1 MSWCSLR
8 RSLGCFVPIV
18 PTARRTSGHKAVK
31 APRPIQWGE
40 ERKYLKM
47 AKSKTATGHGPDTIV
62 VEIPAGLALTY
73 GQWSID
79 AATAS
84 AATLAYCLQNG
95 FHQSMVDAAAFSKE
109 DKDGKSDSEVEA
121 MAVEKRNVR
130 FDNIVAGTVGHRAGG
145 PRAKGIDLYI
155 REIADKL
162 IAAKAAEKGAK
173 LPSGKGAAEKMAAFR
188 ERLLAVPHV
197 AADIRAKAEAAM
209 AADKALAS
217 EVELDFAS

>member
-1 MSWCSLR
+1 MAMRKRTKPNQSH
-8 RSLGCFVPIV
+8 RS
-18 PTARRTSGHKAVK
+18 AVIDRAHAK
-31 APRPIQWGE
+31 RQGNIE
-40 ERKYLKM
+40 ELTTM
-47 AKSKTATGHGPDTIV
+47 AKSKTAAGHGLETTV
-62 VEIPAGLALTY
+62 VEIPAGLVLTY

-84 AATLAYCLQNG
+84 PAALAYCLQNG

-109 DKDGKSDSEVEA
+109 EKDGKSDSEVEA
-121 MAVEKRNVR
+121 MAVEKRSAR

>member
-1 MSWCSLR
+1 MAMRKRTKPNQSH
-8 RSLGCFVPIV
+8 RS
-18 PTARRTSGHKAVK
+18 AVIDRAHAK
-31 APRPIQWGE
+31 RQGNIE
-40 ERKYLKM
+40 ELTIM
-47 AKSKTATGHGPDTIV
+47 AKSKTAAGHGPETIV
-62 VEIPAGLALTY
+62 VEIPAGLILAY

-79 AATAS
+79 AGTAS
-84 AATLAYCLQNG
+84 PATLAYCLQNG

-109 DKDGKSDSEVEA
+109 EKDGKSEDEVEV

>member
-1 MSWCSLR
+1 
-8 RSLGCFVPIV
+8 
-18 PTARRTSGHKAVK
+18 
-31 APRPIQWGE
+31 
-40 ERKYLKM
+40 M
-47 AKSKTATGHGPDTIV
+47 AKSKTAAGHGLETTV
-62 VEIPAGLALTY
+62 VEIPAGLVLTY

-84 AATLAYCLQNG
+84 PAALAYCLQNG

-109 DKDGKSDSEVEA
+109 EKDGKSEDEVEV